1 MRLLLVSCLG
11 FIIACGSSSEGSGA
25 DADGDPMG
33 NSGGSAGSG
42 TVGNVGG
49 SGNAGGGGGSVP
61 GGSGGGS
68 GGTHANEGGV
78 GGSSG
83 LPEDPN
89 AVGVW
94 INVTPAGD
102 YGDYGL
108 GHIVVDPQKP
118 SDLYISGGARGTWKS
133 SD

>member
-33 NSGGSAGSG
+33 NSGGSSGSG
-42 TVGNVGG
+42 SAGGSGSVGNVGG
-49 SGNAGGGGGSVP
+49 SSNAGGAGGSVP
-61 GGSGGGS
+61 GGSGGGN
-68 GGTHANEGGV
+68 GGTHANEGGA

-102 YGDYGL
+102 YGD
-108 GHIVVDPQKP
+108 
-118 SDLYISGGARGTWKS
+118 
-133 SD
+133 